1 MTNARPSMNANASH
15 RTLSLRNARPVRSAR
30 LPSRPVAFLAVLAA
44 AILASGCLG
53 LPAGSADSGD
63 LVSIRYSAYDLET
76 GALLRDNRTAEFI
89 VGSGASGL
97 GSQVESAMRGRLPG
111 ESFTVTVRDD
121 PGLDYSTVVE
131 VNRTLAPIPIEQ
143 SAPRS
148 EFEQFVGPATVGQT
162 FPAYGIYDGVVYNV
176 TADTVHFRIEAEE
189 GQQDPVPSV
198 GAILVTTTGA
208 TELQRTLNP
217 DVGRTFTIAP
227 PSPMQPSTPLGLQ
240 PGAYR
245 VLGATEDTL
254 QYGYGAA
261 AQPDLLGK
269 DLRVEVTLL
278 GVTPVAEPVPTGNFG
293 VRSGNQVNG
302 DPSRALGQPL
312 PSGSDGHGDHMH

>member
-1 MTNARPSMNANASH
+1 MNAHAP
-15 RTLSLRNARPVRSAR
+15 RRILSRAVP
-30 LPSRPVAFLAVLAA
+30 AFLAA

-63 LVSIRYSAYDLET
+63 LVAIRYSAYDLET
-76 GALLRDNRTAEFI
+76 GALLRENHTAEFI

-97 GSQVESAMRGRLPG
+97 GSQVEGAMRGRLPG
-111 ESFTVTVRDD
+111 DSFTVSVRDD
-121 PGLDYSTVVE
+121 PDLDYSTTVE

-162 FPAYGIYDGVVYNV
+162 FPAYGIYNGVVHNV
-176 TADTVHFRIEAEE
+176 TDDTVHFRIEAVD

-198 GAILVTTTGA
+198 GALLITTMGT
-208 TELQRTLNP
+208 TNLQRTLNP
-217 DVGRTFTIAP
+217 DVGQTFTIAP

-240 PGAYR
+240 PGSYR

-254 QYGYGAA
+254 QYRYVAA
-261 AQPDLLGK
+261 VQPDLIGK
-269 DLRVEVTLL
+269 DLHVEVTVI
-278 GVTPVAEPVPTGNFG
+278 GVTPAAELAPTGNFG
-293 VRSGNQVNG
+293 ERSSNEVNG
-302 DPSRALGQPL
+302 DPPSVLGQPL
-312 PSGSDGHGDHMH
+312 PPSSDGHGNDDGHNHTH